1 MKKIIYL
8 FVVLTII
15 AFASCENYDRN
26 ADSISTGQLK
36 IGIDESYSLMMD
48 SQIDIFQHLYKH
60 AKVNATYTTE
70 GEVFELLLADSIQGA
85 VVNRALTEKEL
96 EYFHGKGRLPESVK
110 IATDA
115 IAFII
120 NPANAD
126 SNLTVHQVTDIFTG
140 KISNWKGVNAQSSL
154 GEMSVVF
161 DNNKSCNE
169 RYVREQIV
177 KEGTLPSYCFA
188 AKSNEAV
195 VDYVSTHPN
204 AMGIISVSWVSDRD
218 DSTTKAIMEK
228 VKLVGIIDSTNTRRP
243 DMARKPYQAY
253 IYDESYPYR
262 REVYYIRTGLKG
274 TLGTGFVSHLAGEK
288 GQLIIHKMGMVTATP
303 PTRVIRI
310 TE

>member
-1 MKKIIYL
+1 MNKLKTL
-8 FVVLTII
+8 FFFMLAILAV
-15 AFASCENYDRN
+15 SCENYDRT
-26 ADSISTGQLK
+26 ADSISTGKLK

-48 SQIDIFQHLYKH
+48 SQIEVFEHIYKY
-60 AKVNATYTTE
+60 AKVSATYTTE
-70 GEVFELLLADSIQGA
+70 GEVFDLLLADSIQGA

-96 EYFHGKGRLPESVK
+96 EFFHSKGRYPESVK

-120 NPANAD
+120 NPTNAD
-126 SNLTVHQVTDIFTG
+126 SNLTVTQVTDIFSG
-140 KISNWKGVNAQSSL
+140 KINSWKGINPASKLSK
-154 GEMSVVF
+154 MSIVF

-177 KEGTLPSYCFA
+177 KNGGLPSNCFA

-195 VDYVSTHPN
+195 VDYVSTHEG

-218 DSTTKAIMEK
+218 DSTTKAIMDK
-228 VKLVGIIDSTNTRRP
+228 VKLVGIIDPANTRRP
-243 DMARKPYQAY
+243 EMARKPYQAY

-262 REVYYIRTGLKG
+262 REVFYIRTGLKG

>member
-1 MKKIIYL
+1 MKNICYL
-8 FVVLTII
+8 FALVLTLTVV
-15 AFASCENYDRN
+15 SCENYDRK
-26 ADSISTGQLK
+26 ADSISTGKLK
-36 IGIDESYSLMMD
+36 IGVDESYSLMMD
-48 SQIDIFQHLYKH
+48 SQIDVFQHLYKH
-60 AKVNATYTTE
+60 AEIDVLYATE
-70 GEVFELLLADSIQGA
+70 GEVFDLLLADSIQGA

-120 NPANAD
+120 NPNNLD
-126 SNLTVHQVTDIFTG
+126 SNLTVSQVTDIFTG
-140 KISNWKGVNAQSSL
+140 KINNWKGINEASKL

-177 KEGTLPSYCFA
+177 KGNSLPAYCFA

-195 VDYVSTHPN
+195 VDYVSSHPN

-228 VKLVGIIDSTNTRRP
+228 VKLVGVIDPANTRRP
-243 DMARKPYQAY
+243 EMARKPYQAY